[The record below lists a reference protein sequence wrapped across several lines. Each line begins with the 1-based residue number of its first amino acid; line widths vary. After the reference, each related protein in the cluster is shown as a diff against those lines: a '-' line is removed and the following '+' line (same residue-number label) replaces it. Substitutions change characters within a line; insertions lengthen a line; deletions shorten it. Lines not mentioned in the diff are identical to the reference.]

1 MANVAVGTDP
11 YAFGEDDDD
20 DDDDGV
26 DPLAMLRG
34 IETRAVQERR
44 DEIIRAMSEA

>member
-20 DDDDGV
+20 DDDGV

-34 IETRAVQERR
+34 IDTRAVQERR